1 MFDKTY
7 GNLKMGIE
15 GAGPKIMIP
24 AVVVFAITA
33 WISYTYNLTIPLS
46 SEILTIIGLVLLV
59 PGLLIWIWAMIAFL
73 PAYFG
78 DKLATRGPYAIML
91 NPVYSSWIVLVIPGI
106 ALITGWWLLLLTSVV
121 MYIAM
126 VMSVHAEDDFLRQKF
141 GKTYEDYREHVP
153 LKFL

>member
-7 GNLKMGIE
+7 GNQKMGIG
-15 GAGPKIMIP
+15 GAGPRIMLPSII
-24 AVVVFAITA
+24 VFAVAA
-33 WISYTYNLTIPLS
+33 WISYTYGLTIPLS

-59 PGLLIWIWAMIAFL
+59 SGLLIWIWSMLEFL

-78 DKLATRGPYAIML
+78 DRLAMRGPYSVML

-106 ALITGWWLLLLTSVV
+106 ALLTGWWLLLLTSVV
-121 MYIAM
+121 MYVSM
-126 VMSVHAEDDFLRQKF
+126 RMSVHAEDDFLRQKF
-141 GKTYEDYREHVP
+141 GKTYEEYRERVS

>member
-15 GAGPKIMIP
+15 GAGPKIMLP
-24 AVVVFAITA
+24 AIVVFAVTA
-33 WISYTYNLTIPLS
+33 WISYTYGLTIPMS

-59 PGLLIWIWAMIAFL
+59 PGLIIWIWSMIAFL

-78 DKLATRGPYAIML
+78 DRLATGGPYAVML

-106 ALITGWWLLLLTSVV
+106 ALLTGWWLLLLTSVV
-121 MYIAM
+121 MYVAM
-126 VMSVHAEDDFLRQKF
+126 LMSVHSEDDYLRQRF
-141 GKTYEDYREHVP
+141 GKKYEEYRQRVM

>member
-33 WISYTYNLTIPLS
+33 WISYTYSLTIPLS

>member
-24 AVVVFAITA
+24 AVVVFAITV
-33 WISYTYNLTIPLS
+33 WISYSYGLTIPIS
-46 SEILTIIGLVLLV
+46 SEILTIVGLVLLV
-59 PGLLIWIWAMIAFL
+59 PGLLIWIWAMITFL

-78 DKLATRGPYAIML
+78 DRLATRGPYAVML

-106 ALITGWWLLLLTSVV
+106 ALITG
-121 MYIAM
+121 
-126 VMSVHAEDDFLRQKF
+126 
-141 GKTYEDYREHVP
+141 
-153 LKFL
+153 